1 MPGLTSAFR
10 AVADACNRV
19 HGSADAITL
28 ARVGQLA
35 TPTSATVYRERS
47 EWRRTKNDR
56 EQVFTRRVVLLP
68 EAAPVPIGS
77 VFVAEGLQYT
87 VDHVSKSTAG
97 SQTLRGTRTAAAN
110 VSRPGYYGRD

>member
-10 AVADACNRV
+10 SVAVACNRV

-28 ARVGQLA
+28 ARVGQQ
-35 TPTSATVYRERS
+35 PCSTSATVYRERS
-47 EWRRTKNDR
+47 EWRRGKNDR

-68 EAAPVPIGS
+68 DADPVPIGS
-77 VFVAEGLQYT
+77 IFVADGLQYT
-87 VDHVSKSTAG
+87 VESVSKSHAG